1 MPREQPGRRLFKAS
15 PNYRLMCPAAVF
27 MRDGRVC
34 EDCLGKTFAW
44 PSVVHKCYRESRAI
58 TAVTAAMLTTHKLIG
73 TWKKSVDA
81 YLALTSFV
89 RQKLIEG
96 GFPEAKIFVKG
107 NFVHPDPQPGPGDG
121 NYAIF
126 VGRLSPEKG
135 IATILA
141 AWQKLG
147 NLLPLRI
154 VGDGPEAENVRK
166 AAANNSSI
174 QWLGR
179 KPMEEVLELV
189 GNASFLVFPSLWY
202 EGQPKVL
209 LESFAKGTPVLA
221 SRLGSMIELVDE
233 ENGLLFNP
241 GDANDLAAA
250 VSRILSDPDSLK
262 DKRRGVRRRFED
274 AFTADRNY
282 DNMLEVYRK
291 AVANRTGVQTGA
303 PEAAYPNN

>member
-1 MPREQPGRRLFKAS
+1 M
-15 PNYRLMCPAAVF
+15 
-27 MRDGRVC
+27 
-34 EDCLGKTFAW
+34 
-44 PSVVHKCYRESRAI
+44 HISRS
-58 TAVTAAMLTTHKLIG
+58 TH
-73 TWKKSVDA
+73 
-81 YLALTSFV
+81 FV

-96 GFPEAKIFVKG
+96 GFPESKIFVKG
-107 NFVHPDPQPGPGDG
+107 NFVSPDPQPGAGDG

-135 IATILA
+135 IGTILD
-141 AWQKLG
+141 AWKLAG

-166 AAANNSSI
+166 AAASNSSI

-179 KPMEEVLELV
+179 KPIQEVMDLV
-189 GNASFLVFPSLWY
+189 GNASFLVFPSQWY

-221 SRLGSMIELVDE
+221 SRLGSMIELVDD

-241 GDANDLAAA
+241 GDANDLAGA
-250 VSRILSDPDSLK
+250 VSRILSDRASLME
-262 DKRRGVRRRFED
+262 KRRGARRRFEG

-282 DNMLEVYRK
+282 ESMLTIYGK
-291 AVANRTGVQTGA
+291 AIANRRGA
-303 PEAAYPNN
+303 PTPIPEPAYPNH